1 MQTTTSFADPA
12 IGASFIPLDVS
23 ELELAR
29 IDADARARTEDVRG
43 SLAQYAWKSAR
54 GLMTHECVHE
64 PRAAQ

>member
-1 MQTTTSFADPA
+1 MQTATSFADPA
-12 IGASFIPLDVS
+12 NGASFIPLDVC

-29 IDADARARTEDVRG
+29 IDADARARTEDVRE

-54 GLMTHECVHE
+54 RLMTRECVYQ